1 MRRTDR
7 AADHAICDRSLMH
20 AQCCNTVEYP
30 GRCGFMSG
38 RHMCEERTFRVY
50 DGPRFEKDL
59 VNAWALQMHMPRAR
73 HVRAFI

>member
-1 MRRTDR
+1 MRNAVIQSSIRGGVGSCRGGT
-7 AADHAICDRSLMH
+7 CD
-20 AQCCNTVEYP
+20 
-30 GRCGFMSG
+30 
-38 RHMCEERTFRVY
+38 ERTFRVY